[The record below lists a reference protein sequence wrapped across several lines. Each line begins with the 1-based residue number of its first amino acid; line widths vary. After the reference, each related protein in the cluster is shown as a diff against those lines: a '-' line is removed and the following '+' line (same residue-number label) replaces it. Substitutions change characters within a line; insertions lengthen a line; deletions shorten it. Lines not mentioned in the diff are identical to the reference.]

1 MCFVF
6 LFVQLFFCLGE
17 FYLVVEVMD
26 MAFVKV
32 VEELHLPFLFY
43 MYGTATLALFCVAI
57 DTRSLV
63 CVGDV
68 RMFKTRGI

>member
-1 MCFVF
+1 M
-6 LFVQLFFCLGE
+6 G
-17 FYLVVEVMD
+17 VMD

-43 MYGTATLALFCVAI
+43 MHGTATLALFCVAI